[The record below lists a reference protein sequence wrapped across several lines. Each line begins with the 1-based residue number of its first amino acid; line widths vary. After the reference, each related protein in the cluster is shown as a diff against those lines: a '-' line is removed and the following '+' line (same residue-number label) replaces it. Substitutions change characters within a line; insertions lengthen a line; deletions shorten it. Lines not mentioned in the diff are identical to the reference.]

1 MQDIYLTPIQA
12 AEFLGVSKYT
22 LQNQRVQRVG
32 PPFIKIRNRLVA
44 LQVSGFDRLSREK
57 SRCDGRLK

>member
-1 MQDIYLTPIQA
+1 MQDIYFTPIQA

-32 PPFIKIRNRLVA
+32 PPFIKKNLDKA
-44 LQVSGFDRLSREK
+44 FSEFEAFQK
-57 SRCDGRLK
+57 SKNPFKRR